1 MIQNTKWGRH
11 IAWTGPCH
19 KRGTLVGD
27 HSRHIG
33 GSRRGAALDL
43 SGDSVSRGIRK
54 RIATGDKMVDDIC
67 VERLPRFQEAAIQ
80 NELHGSLGP
89 HAFQGADRPAI
100 TGKKPETDLGETE
113 LAGRVVDRNDAVESQ
128 CEFEAAADTDPV
140 NQDH

>member
-1 MIQNTKWGRH
+1 MIQNTKGSRH
-11 IAWTGPCH
+11 IAWISPCQ
-19 KRGTLVGD
+19 KRGSLVGN

-33 GSRRGAALDL
+33 GFRCRTMLDL
-43 SGDSVSRGIRK
+43 SGDSISRGIRK
-54 RIATGDKMVDDIC
+54 RIATGDKMVNNIC
-67 VERLPRFQEAAIQ
+67 VERLPRFQEAAVQ

-113 LAGRVVDRNDAVESQ
+113 LAGRVVDRNNVVESQ

>member
-1 MIQNTKWGRH
+1 MIQNTKGGRH
-11 IAWTGPCH
+11 IARTCPCH
-19 KRGTLVGD
+19 QRGTLVGD

-33 GSRRGAALDL
+33 EFRRRTTLDL

-54 RIATGDKMVDDIC
+54 RIATSDKLVDDIS

-80 NELHGSLGP
+80 NELHGGLGP

-113 LAGRVVDRNDAVESQ
+113 LAGRVVDRYDAVESQ

-140 NQDH
+140 NQEH